1 MLARPRAVLVRRGLE
16 LEREHGELVPEHVV
30 QFARDAQPLVGPRRD
45 VLEHGGG
52 AQLDVRGGELLAH
65 APLPLQGE
73 RRADARDLEEQVD
86 RRREHRVGGRTP
98 QSDRGAHDDDVDD
111 HDHGGRAH
119 GDDVHAQR
127 GDDDEQDR
135 QPPGARRR
143 EDEGPHER
151 DLGRQQRVGAPRREP
166 GAQHDEHGDADER
179 REQGEPEPDRHRHR
193 LGRGDRDHRPDPEH
207 HDEHRDAR
215 PRLRIRASHPPTLRR
230 SASGVR
236 CRKSWTEPVTT
247 GTRAAPGHVP
257 SVGDGSRTTAGG
269 EDDGKDVAAV
279 NAVEAQD
286 LTKRYR
292 RKDGV
297 KVAVDGVSLV
307 AAEGEVL
314 GVLGPNGAG
323 KTTTVE
329 MVAGVRRPDGGS
341 VRVAGLDPFVDRAA
355 VRQVLGV
362 QLQSGFLHGALTVR
376 ELAHLY
382 RTFYGAGR
390 DPDELVATLGLDEQR
405 DVRYEKLSG
414 GQQQRVAIVLALVG
428 APRVVILDELTTGLD
443 PQARR
448 QVWGVVERLR
458 DDGVTVLLVSHL
470 MEEVERLCDRVTLLD
485 GGRVVAHDTPAG
497 LVAGAG
503 LDQRV
508 RFRTAEPLA
517 PGVLDAVPGV
527 DGVEVRGEQ
536 VVVTGR
542 GDLLQEVSTALV
554 RAGVVATETR
564 LERATLDD
572 AFLALT
578 GRSLVD
584 DTTDVTTEEVA

>member
-1 MLARPRAVLVRRGLE
+1 M
-16 LEREHGELVPEHVV
+16 
-30 QFARDAQPLVGPRRD
+30 
-45 VLEHGGG
+45 
-52 AQLDVRGGELLAH
+52 
-65 APLPLQGE
+65 
-73 RRADARDLEEQVD
+73 
-86 RRREHRVGGRTP
+86 
-98 QSDRGAHDDDVDD
+98 S
-111 HDHGGRAH
+111 
-119 GDDVHAQR
+119 
-127 GDDDEQDR
+127 
-135 QPPGARRR
+135 
-143 EDEGPHER
+143 
-151 DLGRQQRVGAPRREP
+151 
-166 GAQHDEHGDADER
+166 
-179 REQGEPEPDRHRHR
+179 
-193 LGRGDRDHRPDPEH
+193 
-207 HDEHRDAR
+207 
-215 PRLRIRASHPPTLRR
+215 
-230 SASGVR
+230 
-236 CRKSWTEPVTT
+236 
-247 GTRAAPGHVP
+247 
-257 SVGDGSRTTAGG
+257 
-269 EDDGKDVAAV
+269 
-279 NAVEAQD
+279 AVEARN
-286 LTKRYR
+286 LTKRYPR
-292 RKDGV
+292 PGGV
-297 KVAVDGVSLV
+297 KVAVDDVSLV

-314 GVLGPNGAG
+314 GILGPNGAG

-341 VRVAGLDPFVDRAA
+341 VRVAGLDPFAQRAA

-362 QLQSGFLHGALTVR
+362 QLQSGSLHGSLTVR

-382 RTFYGAGR
+382 RSFYRAGR
-390 DPDELVATLGLDEQR
+390 DPDELVATLGLEEQR
-405 DVRYEKLSG
+405 DVHYEKLSG

-458 DDGVTVLLVSHL
+458 DDGATVLLVSHL

-508 RFRTAEPLA
+508 LFRVAEPASTTHLRA
-517 PGVLDAVPGV
+517 VLDAVPGV
-527 DGVEVRGEQ
+527 DGVEVHGAQ

-578 GRSLVD
+578 GRSLGD
-584 DTTDVTTEEVA
+584 EEAAADTTIPTRTTEEAA